1 MQTDKKEQEGQERQA
16 KIRFVI
22 HIYFYSN
29 VSSILCQHFWI
40 FRQGDAGKAKAAPT
54 TGKPANQVPT
64 CSVVLK
70 QLTTKEIEAW
80 VGPSRHQ
87 DKKER

>member
-29 VSSILCQHFWI
+29 VSSILRQHVWI
-40 FRQGDAGKAKAAPT
+40 FRQGEAGKGKAASTPT
-54 TGKPANQVPT
+54 NQAQIPRAY
-64 CSVVLK
+64 VVLK
-70 QLTTKEIEAW
+70 PLTREEIEAW
-80 VGPSRHQ
+80 VGPSRRQ